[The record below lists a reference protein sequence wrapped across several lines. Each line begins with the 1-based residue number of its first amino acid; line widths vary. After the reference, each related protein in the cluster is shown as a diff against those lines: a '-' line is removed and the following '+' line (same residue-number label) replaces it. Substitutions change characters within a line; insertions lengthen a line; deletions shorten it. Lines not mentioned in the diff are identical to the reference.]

1 MQLFNMY
8 FILSTMLIFL
18 IFYSLVLD
26 YEANYNKLYLLLYFS
41 DWRNSAMIL
50 FFSPSTLVVI
60 DSYLYIKTLSE
71 NIYFFAFQ

>member
-71 NIYFFAFQ
+71 NVYFFAFQ